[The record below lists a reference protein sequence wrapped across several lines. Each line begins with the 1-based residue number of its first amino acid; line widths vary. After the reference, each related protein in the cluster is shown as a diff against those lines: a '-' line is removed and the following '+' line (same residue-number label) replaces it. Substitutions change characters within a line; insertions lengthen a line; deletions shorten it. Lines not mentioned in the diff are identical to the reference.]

1 MVILQLLLIV
11 NMAQKQNYYIGNRS
25 LLGRHPV
32 CLFCSR
38 KMPISIIAPAIE
50 FLQSVMHHPITF
62 ISGWHSSIERK
73 ALRMRTL
80 EMPSNII
87 YFLAQGID
95 HFKIPAYLQ
104 ADYENQ
110 KLLVVSLW
118 KTEKGT
124 DRYKAKIRNDY
135 LLKSFNQFLFL
146 YISPNGKLVK
156 LYQQAIDQQKD
167 VFIFD
172 HFSNSQ
178 WITKDVIPVS
188 KYNSEVLL

>member
-1 MVILQLLLIV
+1 
-11 NMAQKQNYYIGNRS
+11 
-25 LLGRHPV
+25 
-32 CLFCSR
+32 
-38 KMPISIIAPAIE
+38 MPISIIAPAIQ
-50 FLQSVMHHPITF
+50 FLQSVMQHPITF

-124 DRYKAKIRNDY
+124 DRYKANIPNKLNRNKKNR
-135 LLKSFNQFLFL
+135 LNSFVVR
-146 YISPNGKLVK
+146 Y
-156 LYQQAIDQQKD
+156 
-167 VFIFD
+167 
-172 HFSNSQ
+172 
-178 WITKDVIPVS
+178 
-188 KYNSEVLL
+188 

>member
-1 MVILQLLLIV
+1 
-11 NMAQKQNYYIGNRS
+11 
-25 LLGRHPV
+25 LGKHAV
-32 CLFCSR
+32 CLLCSR
-38 KMPISIIAPAIE
+38 KMPISIIVPAIE
-50 FLQSVMHHPITF
+50 FLQSVMQHPITF

-80 EMPSNII
+80 GMPSNII

-104 ADYENQ
+104 ADYENH

-124 DRYKAKIRNDY
+124 DRYRAKIRNEF
-135 LLKSFNQFLFL
+135 LLNNCGKFLFL
-146 YISPNGKLVK
+146 YISPKGKLVN

-167 VFIFD
+167 IFIFD

-178 WITKDVIPVS
+178 WITKDVVPVS
-188 KYNSEVLL
+188 KYNSEALL